1 MKELVEYIVKNLVID
16 SDSVNVTE
24 EDDNGIN
31 IIHVFVA
38 PEDMGRVIGKS
49 GKVASSI
56 RAIVN
61 SISSRQHKKVVV
73 KFGE

>member
-16 SDSVNVTE
+16 KNSVSVSETE
-24 EDDNGIN
+24 ENDETV
-31 IIHVFVA
+31 IHVSVA
-38 PEDMGRVIGKS
+38 ESDMGRVIGKG

-56 RAIVN
+56 RAIIK
-61 SISSRQHKKVVV
+61 SISTRAGKKVYV

>member
-16 SDSVNVTE
+16 ENSVKVTE
-24 EDDNGIN
+24 EEENGTT

-38 PEDMGRVIGKS
+38 EDDMGRVIGKA

-56 RAIVN
+56 RSIVN
-61 SISSRQHKKVVV
+61 SISSRQHKRVVV
-73 KFGE
+73 KIGE

>member
-16 SDSVNVTE
+16 KDSVNATE
-24 EDDNGIN
+24 EDDGGVK

-38 PEDMGRVIGKS
+38 PDDMGRVIGRS
-49 GKVASSI
+49 GKIASAV
-56 RAIVN
+56 RAIIN
-61 SISSRQHKKVVV
+61 SISSRQHQKVVV

>member
-16 SDSVNVTE
+16 EASVNVTE
-24 EDDNGIN
+24 SEEDDVTIL
-31 IIHVFVA
+31 HVSVA
-38 PEDMGRVIGKS
+38 PDDMGRVIGKA
-49 GKVASSI
+49 GKIASSI
-56 RAIVN
+56 RSIVN

>member
-16 SDSVNVTE
+16 EASVNVTE
-24 EDDNGIN
+24 SEEDGVSIL
-31 IIHVFVA
+31 HVSVA
-38 PEDMGRVIGKS
+38 PDDMGRVIGKA
-49 GKVASSI
+49 GKIASSI
-56 RAIVN
+56 RSIVN